1 MGADQRQRELARQHF
16 IIGEPRPRLAFGR
29 EIRRCG
35 RPVQGRQRRGKI
47 RPLLARRVGRI
58 EPLRQHRNGG
68 ERRRDG
74 PPQRVLRE
82 PLGERIERLDQRHAG
97 ELGGIDHALG
107 MHHLQHAVIGF
118 DGAGDIAQL
127 PQRQHPFDL
136 LLAQREIRDRQRAGV
151 VRGVDLER
159 RARPVRR
166 RRPIAFGRDRD
177 RHGAAGHDIAQL
189 QLQAAIDRAGR
200 HVEHEIEHARA
211 VRAADEAGIQP
222 LGLAGDAGKRRDGGE
237 QRVEQGR
244 AHGGRYCAGSGAESR
259 AETAPPPL
267 RLRPRHA
274 CAIVKPPDRSD
285 VLRVRAAE
293 PSRKPD
299 RAAAATSSCNRA
311 SSIWPRSP
319 CLCVSV
325 RLRFQDLR
333 NFVVRPILLKSGTRR

>member
-1 MGADQRQRELARQHF
+1 MGFLTPPGPRRAPHPTALRAATLPEPGRDFRRRFSLPGFGEGRGGVAGALATLHRRHGAPPGGPAQMGADQRQRELARQHF
-16 IIGEPRPRLAFGR
+16 IVGEPRPRFAFMRQIGGR
-29 EIRRCG
+29 G

-47 RPLLARRVGRI
+47 RPLRARRVGRI

-74 PPQRVLRE
+74 AAQRVLRE

-136 LLAQREIRDRQRAGV
+136 LLAQREISDRQRPGV
-151 VRGVDLER
+151 VGGVDLER

-166 RRPIAFGRDRD
+166 RRPIAFGGDRD
-177 RHGAAGHDIAQL
+177 RHGGAGHDIAQF

-244 AHGGRYCAGSGAESR
+244 AHGGRYCAGSGREY
-259 AETAPPPL
+259 
-267 RLRPRHA
+267 
-274 CAIVKPPDRSD
+274 RSSQ
-285 VLRVRAAE
+285 R
-293 PSRKPD
+293 
-299 RAAAATSSCNRA
+299 
-311 SSIWPRSP
+311 
-319 CLCVSV
+319 
-325 RLRFQDLR
+325 
-333 NFVVRPILLKSGTRR
+333 